1 MTKSTLIVL
10 LTLFLFGS
18 SLADKTA
25 PFDFGK
31 IGLDESSAKVL
42 RVLGPPAQKGEL
54 SEEMATGEMVER
66 WSYPDLGL
74 EIDMS
79 QAGESKGFTV
89 YRILA
94 KQPCDMRGY
103 RGVNIGS
110 FAVEIQALARELE
123 RYSEVQ
129 VSRSDESY
137 GFLWTE
143 EYQMLSLTLKNGK
156 VSEIYLG
163 PGPE

>member
-1 MTKSTLIVL
+1 MGRNSWITILILFFLGSVSAQNKDQFTL
-10 LTLFLFGS
+10 
-18 SLADKTA
+18 
-25 PFDFGK
+25 GK
-31 IGLDESSAKVL
+31 IGLGQGSAKVL

-54 SEEMATGEMVER
+54 VEEPATGEIVER

-79 QAGESKGFTV
+79 SAQEKTGLTV
-89 YRILA
+89 YRIYA
-94 KQPCDMRGY
+94 EEPCDFRGY
-103 RGVNIGS
+103 RGVNIGA

-123 RYSEVQ
+123 RDSKVE
-129 VSRSDESY
+129 VSRSEESY

-143 EYQMLSLTLKNGK
+143 EYQMLSLTLENGK
-156 VSEIYLG
+156 ISEIYLG